1 MATLTGKTEFAKRIA
16 ALGLTLVELEKLVPY
31 KLQTLREVSC
41 GQKALS
47 PQLDFIVKMLENE
60 KAKHGEPNTNHV

>member
-1 MATLTGKTEFAKRIA
+1 MATLTGKTEFAQRIA

-60 KAKHGEPNTNHV
+60 KARQNSFEA

>member
-1 MATLTGKTEFAKRIA
+1 MATITGKTDFARRVT

-47 PQLDFIVKMLENE
+47 PKLDFIVKMLEKE
-60 KAKHGEPNTNHV
+60 KAKIE

>member
-1 MATLTGKTEFAKRIA
+1 MATLTGKTEFAQRIA
-16 ALGLTLVELEKLVPY
+16 AMGLTLVELEKLVPY

-47 PQLDFIVKMLENE
+47 PQLDFILKMLEGE
-60 KAKHGEPNTNHV
+60 KAKQDKSNA

>member
-1 MATLTGKTEFAKRIA
+1 MAIITGKTEFAKRVA
-16 ALGLTLVELEKLVPY
+16 AMGLSLVELEKLVPY

-47 PQLDFIVKMLENE
+47 PQLDFIITTLEKE
-60 KAKHGEPNTNHV
+60 RKPAKSIK

>member
-1 MATLTGKTEFAKRIA
+1 MATLTGKTEFAQRIA

-41 GQKALS
+41 GQKTLS

-60 KAKHGEPNTNHV
+60 KNRQNNPNA